1 MHAFRRSTSRRVAA
15 TVAAA
20 ALALTLTACGG
31 DDTDAE
37 ATPTATAG
45 ASTDPSAVPTAPP
58 AATPSAEDIAA
69 LEAVTVE
76 GEPGAEPTI
85 TLPDEPSPF
94 TVTANVSRVITE
106 GDGEAIEPGD
116 ILETQLTAVDSAG
129 KPLGST
135 YEDEASQPWTV
146 GDSLPAL
153 DDALATVNLGAQV
166 LLALTSGDDTAIYV
180 FEPVAKIPSKATG
193 TAVEPVEDLPTVTV
207 AEDGTPTITAS
218 DADAPT
224 ELVVQ
229 PLIKGEGAK
238 VESGDNILV
247 HYTGALWDGTVFD
260 SSWGAAPFPVTSIG
274 TAQVI
279 DGWNEGLV
287 GQTVGSQVLL
297 VVPPE
302 KGYGDQPQG
311 EKIPA
316 GSTLVFVVDILWAS

>member
-1 MHAFRRSTSRRVAA
+1 VHAFRRSTSRRVAA

-20 ALALTLTACGG
+20 ALALTLTACGS
-31 DDTDAE
+31 DDDKDAE

-45 ASTDPSAVPTAPP
+45 ASTDPSAAPTA

-76 GEPGAEPTI
+76 GDAGAEPTI

-116 ILETQLTAVDSAG
+116 ILETQLTAVDSSG

-135 YEDEASQPWTV
+135 YEDQASQPWTV

-153 DDALATVNLGAQV
+153 DDTLATVNIGAQV
-166 LLALTSGDDTAIYV
+166 LLALTSGTDTAIYV
-180 FEPVAKIPSKATG
+180 FEPTAKIPNKATG
-193 TAVEPVEDLPTVTV
+193 TAVPPVEGLPTVTL
-207 AEDGTPTITAS
+207 AEDGTPTIEPS

-224 ELVVQ
+224 KLTVQ
-229 PLIKGEGAK
+229 PLIKGDGAK

-260 SSWGAAPFPVTSIG
+260 SSWGAAPFPVQSIG

-297 VVPPE
+297 VVPPD

>member
-1 MHAFRRSTSRRVAA
+1 MHASRRSTSRRVAA

-20 ALALTLTACGG
+20 ALALTLAACGS
-31 DDTDAE
+31 DDDPGTD
-37 ATPTATAG
+37 ATPTATAD
-45 ASTDPSAVPTAPP
+45 ASADPSAAATA

-69 LEAVTVE
+69 LEEVTVE
-76 GEPGAEPTI
+76 GEPGSEPTI
-85 TLPDEPSPF
+85 TLPTDPF
-94 TVTANVSRVITE
+94 TVSANVARVISE

-129 KPLGST
+129 TRLGST

-153 DDALATVNLGAQV
+153 DDALATVNIGAQV
-166 LLALTSGDDTAIYV
+166 LLALTSGDDTAVYV
-180 FEPVAKIPSKATG
+180 FEPTAKIPSKASG
-193 TAVEPVEDLPTVTV
+193 TAAEPVEGLPTVTL
-207 AEDGTPTITAS
+207 ADSGEPTITPS

-224 ELVVQ
+224 ELTVE
-229 PLIKGEGAK
+229 PLIEGDGDT

-247 HYTGALWDGTVFD
+247 QYTGALWDGTVFD
-260 SSWGAAPFPVTSIG
+260 SSWAGEPFPVTSIG

-287 GQTVGSQVLL
+287 GQKVGSQVLL

-302 KGYGDQPQG
+302 KGYGDKEQG
-311 EKIPA
+311 DIPA
-316 GSTLVFVVDILWAS
+316 NSTLVFVVDILWAS